1 MQLQVARIGKPHG
14 IRGEV
19 TVQVLTDAPGDR
31 FVPGTQFV
39 VEPASAGPLTIL
51 SARWNKDI
59 LLLAFEEIETRN
71 EAETVRGAKLFIET
85 EELDDDDDDEGWYE
99 HELEGLEVRVGDQV
113 VGKVSGLRTLPV
125 QDLLVVTADGRQGS
139 PDPLRRAD
147 RPRGQRRGG
156 LHPGHPAAGPLRG
169 QRRGRGHVRGSACR
183 RQAGV
188 RRSRR
193 RGRPRRHRGQRL
205 NEGRRRQHLPRV
217 PGAAGTLADRQGAP
231 GRAAR
236 AQRPRPQGLHHGP
249 PPDRGRHPVRRRR
262 RHGHETRAVGPGPGR
277 RRGGPPQRRGQAGAD
292 CAVTGGGA
300 VHPGHRPRTRRR
312 KSGWCSPAA
321 ATRASTS
328 A

>member
-85 EELDDDDDDEGWYE
+85 EELDADDDDEGWYE

-125 QDLLVVTADGRQGS
+125 QDLLVVTATDGKEVLIPFVEQIVPEVNVGDGYILVT
-139 PDPLRRAD
+139 PPPGLFEVNVEDEATPEGRAD
-147 RPRGQRRGG
+147 
-156 LHPGHPAAGPLRG
+156 
-169 QRRGRGHVRGSACR
+169 
-183 RQAGV
+183 
-188 RRSRR
+188 
-193 RGRPRRHRGQRL
+193 
-205 NEGRRRQHLPRV
+205 
-217 PGAAGTLADRQGAP
+217 
-231 GRAAR
+231 
-236 AQRPRPQGLHHGP
+236 
-249 PPDRGRHPVRRRR
+249 
-262 RHGHETRAVGPGPGR
+262 
-277 RRGGPPQRRGQAGAD
+277 
-292 CAVTGGGA
+292 TGDKG
-300 VHPGHRPRTRRR
+300 
-312 KSGWCSPAA
+312 
-321 ATRASTS
+321 
-328 A
+328 